1 MLLRHASERRR
12 FLRFAVVGTLGA
24 AVDFGVFNALRASTS
39 LSPVVC
45 SVLSFTAAVLHN
57 FLWNRYW
64 TYPESRSKPL
74 WRQGLQFFA
83 LNAIG
88 AAIRTPLF
96 AWWRGP
102 LVAWMTRW
110 NPPLPLSPQTLGEN
124 LALALV
130 MVVILFWNF
139 FSNRYL
145 TYNDVDIGA

>member
-1 MLLRHASERRR
+1 MILRHANERRR
-12 FLRFAVVGTLGA
+12 FFRFAIVGTMGA
-24 AVDFGVFNALRASTS
+24 VVDFGTFNLLRWLTG

-45 SVLSFTAAVLHN
+45 SVLSFTLAVTHN
-57 FLWNRYW
+57 FVWNRYW

-74 WRQGLQFFA
+74 WRQGLQFFV
-83 LNAIG
+83 LNTVG

-102 LVAWMTRW
+102 LVAWMQRLHL
-110 NPPLPLSPQTLGEN
+110 PGPLSPQTVGEN

-130 MVVILFWNF
+130 MVVVLFWNF

-145 TYNDVDIGA
+145 TYNDVRIGA

>member
-1 MLLRHASERRR
+1 MLLRHAKERQR
-12 FLRFAVVGTLGA
+12 FLRFAIVGTMGA
-24 AVDFGVFNALRASTS
+24 AVDFGVFNLLRTLTG

-45 SVLSFTAAVLHN
+45 SVLSFSAAVSHN
-57 FLWNRYW
+57 FVWNRYW

-74 WRQGLQFFA
+74 WRQGLQFFL

-88 AAIRTPLF
+88 AGIRTPLF

-102 LVAWMTRW
+102 LVAWMQRLPW
-110 NPPLPLSPQTLGEN
+110 ALPLNARTLGEN

-145 TYNDVDIGA
+145 TYNDVGIGH

>member
-24 AVDFGVFNALRASTS
+24 AVDFGVFNALRAFTP

-45 SVLSFTAAVLHN
+45 SVISFTAAVTHN
-57 FLWNRYW
+57 FIWNRYW

-102 LVAWMTRW
+102 LVAWVTRW